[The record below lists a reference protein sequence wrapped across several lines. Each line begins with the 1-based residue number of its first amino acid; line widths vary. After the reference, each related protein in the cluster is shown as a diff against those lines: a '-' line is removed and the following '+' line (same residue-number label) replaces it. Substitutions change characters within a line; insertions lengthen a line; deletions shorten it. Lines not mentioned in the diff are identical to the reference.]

1 MTGKLKPCTVCG
13 VRPPAMREIPYC
25 FVCWPG
31 GPVTSPPCYKCGSTV
46 DYYMSGLCARCHPH
60 APGQKSPAWRLA
72 GPLAQR
78 RVIIDA
84 CPDCHAW
91 GVTRTYGWTCAA
103 CRSFRE
109 THPHV
114 ASCATCGQHV
124 ALYDDGSCRLC
135 HRQRSLA
142 AHALGR
148 RSGDVSLAEA
158 NRHGQQLFIA
168 GLWHQNGTGK
178 RPYIKKTVPADMRL
192 LRPVGHRQ
200 LVFFELPRDLQA
212 GLRNGFPPPP
222 HPGREAALIAFVAE
236 HATRYGWRPTKVE
249 RVRRAMRIMLGIQ
262 DTPGAPIRRSDVAL
276 LSRIKHSAAVVADV
290 LADAGLLDDDR
301 QPAILVWFDTHTAA
315 LPAPMRDELGVWLQV
330 MRHGSATPPRR
341 KPRADATIGTHL
353 RWALPALHQWATS
366 HLSLREIGV
375 DDVQAVLP
383 ADPLA
388 RYTMLQG
395 LRSIFRILKGRQLV
409 FVNPTARLRAQQPQ
423 PPAPRPVNLDVLRT
437 DLNSSQPA
445 TAALAALLAF
455 HAVRVSQLCTL
466 RLTDIRDGR
475 LHIGDQIIPLAP
487 AVRTRLTT
495 WLNYRQATWPRT
507 ANPYLF
513 IHVRSAITTRP
524 VTIWW
529 VRHQLGIAGQAI
541 RLDRILDEAHATGG
555 DIRQLID
562 LFGLSVAG
570 ANRYIAT
577 VTTVRSYPTPGS
589 R

>member
-25 FVCWPG
+25 FLCWPG
-31 GPVTSPPCYKCGSTV
+31 GPVTAPPCYKCASRV

-60 APGQKSPAWRLA
+60 APGQKSPAWKLA

-109 THPHV
+109 THRHV
-114 ASCATCGQHV
+114 AACATCGQTV

-135 HRQRSLA
+135 HLQRSLV
-142 AHALGR
+142 AHTLGR
-148 RSGDVSLAEA
+148 RTGDISLAEA

-168 GLWHQNGTGK
+168 GLWHRSGTGK
-178 RPYIKKTVPADMRL
+178 RPYIKKTVPPDMRQL
-192 LRPVGHRQ
+192 TPVTHRQ
-200 LVFFELPRDLQA
+200 LVLFDAVRDLKA

-222 HPGREAALIAFVAE
+222 HPGREAALLAFVGE
-236 HATRYGWRPTKVE
+236 HATRYGWRRTKIE

-301 QPAILVWFDTHTAA
+301 QPAILRWFTTHTAD
-315 LPAPMRDELGVWLQV
+315 LPAPMRDELNAWLDV
-330 MRHGSATPPRR
+330 MRNGSTQPPRR
-341 KPRADATIGTHL
+341 KPRTDATIGTQL
-353 RWALPALHQWATS
+353 RWALPALQRWSDS
-366 HLSLREIGV
+366 HVSLREIGV
-375 DDVQAVLP
+375 DDVRAVLP
-383 ADPLA
+383 TDPLA

-395 LRSIFRILKGRQLV
+395 LRSIFRILKARKLT
-409 FVNPTARLRAQQPQ
+409 FVNPTARLQAPQPQ
-423 PPAPRPVNLDVLRT
+423 APTPRPVNLDVLRD

-455 HAVRVSQLCTL
+455 HAVRVGQLRHL
-466 RLTDIRDGR
+466 RLTDLHDGR
-475 LHIGDQIIPLAP
+475 LHLGEQIIPLAP
-487 AVRTRLTT
+487 AVRTRLRNWLDHRQTT
-495 WLNYRQATWPRT
+495 WPHTP
-507 ANPYLF
+507 NPHVF

-524 VTIWW
+524 VTVWW
-529 VRHQLGIAGQAI
+529 IRHQLGIAGQHI
-541 RLDRILDEAHATGG
+541 RLDRILDEAHATGA
-555 DIRQLID
+555 DIRHLMN
-562 LFGLSVAG
+562 LFGLSVEG
-570 ANRYIAT
+570 AHRYITT
-577 VTTVRSYPTPGS
+577 VTTVRSSTNS
-589 R
+589 TTR